1 MMRLTA
7 AEERLNRQL
16 NKILDRFSRNHDW
29 IMEHSTELE
38 PYAGR
43 YVAVD
48 RGRVVGTSRSVGTLM
63 RRFRKQQNVAIVY
76 VPPPGPCPVRILALG
91 AHSSPV

>member
-7 AEERLNRQL
+7 AENRLNRQL
-16 NKILDRFSRNHDW
+16 NKLLDRFSRNHDW
-29 IMEHSTELE
+29 ILEHAAELQ

-48 RGRVVGTSRSVGTLM
+48 NGRVLASSRSLRALY
-63 RRFRKQQNVAIVY
+63 RRFAKRRYVAIDY
-76 VPPPGPCPVRILALG
+76 VDPHALGPVRILAL
-91 AHSSPV
+91 AAR